1 MGGARLLVL
10 QQTDVLAILVGHASL
25 LQFPRKVWICLGP
38 LLQTLLLQFNASVD
52 LIQTLLYLLGNSR
65 RSRNVITCGPESILV
80 GRVLHIDQSS
90 LGGLVGVL
98 AMLNQHPI
106 WIGVE
111 VLEETGFLM
120 NDAIARLVFCLVAS
134 IVTLLLVVL
143 DYGYPGA
150 GLSVIFMTMMIWF
163 VIAWYVVHILVLM
176 LMVVL
181 SLAGNGQQHKKYL
194 KGQILA

>member
-1 MGGARLLVL
+1 
-10 QQTDVLAILVGHASL
+10 
-25 LQFPRKVWICLGP
+25 
-38 LLQTLLLQFNASVD
+38 
-52 LIQTLLYLLGNSR
+52 
-65 RSRNVITCGPESILV
+65 
-80 GRVLHIDQSS
+80 
-90 LGGLVGVL
+90 
-98 AMLNQHPI
+98 MLNQHPI

-194 KGQILA
+194 KG